1 MRYFFNLA
9 GSIYDPDNEG
19 VELATL
25 SDARIAAARFA
36 GEYLR
41 DRPEV
46 VWAGEEFR
54 IEVTDSKRLLLFT
67 FIAVGVDAPVIRAPA
82 VDT

>member
-9 GSIYDPDNEG
+9 GAIQDPDHEG
-19 VELATL
+19 FELPDIAE
-25 SDARIAAARFA
+25 ARIAAARFA

-46 VWAGEEFR
+46 GWLGEEFR
-54 IEVTDSKRLLLFT
+54 IEVTDSDGRLQFT
-67 FIAVGVDAPVIRAPA
+67 FTARGQDAPG
-82 VDT
+82 

>member
-9 GSIYDPDNEG
+9 GAVFDPDNEG
-19 VELATL
+19 FEFPNI
-25 SDARIAAARFA
+25 SDARIQAARSA

-46 VWAGEEFR
+46 VWMGEEFR
-54 IEVTDSKRLLLFT
+54 IEVTDKHRAVLFT
-67 FIAVGVDAPVIRAPA
+67 FIAVGVDAPPR
-82 VDT
+82 D